1 MRPDQGP
8 GQATPLAGI
17 GAEAY
22 HPGVSVPTSLAIRSF
37 ADRSEALAHCIRRA
51 GEAPRLLA
59 FDDTVGCP
67 IETLLAA
74 LEWTRVV
81 GILPDDDLLHAGRL
95 TADTAAAVVERRD
108 EAGRRW
114 IFLGPRLEVPVLD
127 PYEGEVLLDEPGV
140 RAIAFA
146 ERAHALAHFL
156 RATLGAGSMIAQL
169 GRRAPE
175 MRHVRRWLGPIVHEL
190 DGPRRWVA
198 GWFAVAS
205 GGALFVAD
213 EEDDTKYRYIEVGT
227 EP

>member
-1 MRPDQGP
+1 MS
-8 GQATPLAGI
+8 I
-17 GAEAY
+17 
-22 HPGVSVPTSLAIRSF
+22 PTSLAIRSF
-37 ADRSEALAHCIRRA
+37 ADRAEALAHCIRRA

-59 FDDTVGCP
+59 FDDAVGCP
-67 IETLLAA
+67 TETLLAA

-108 EAGRRW
+108 GDRHQW
-114 IFLGPRLEVPVLD
+114 VYLGPRLEMPALD
-127 PYEGEVLLDEPGV
+127 PYEGEVLLDEPGI
-140 RAIAFA
+140 RSIAFGD
-146 ERAHALAHFL
+146 RAQALAHFL
-156 RATLGAGSMIAQL
+156 RATLGTGALIAQL

-198 GWFAVAS
+198 GWFAVAAAGS
-205 GGALFVAD
+205 LFVGD
-213 EEDDTKYRYIEVGT
+213 EDGDAKYRYIEVGT

>member
-1 MRPDQGP
+1 MS
-8 GQATPLAGI
+8 I
-17 GAEAY
+17 
-22 HPGVSVPTSLAIRSF
+22 STSLAIRSF
-37 ADRSEALAHCIRRA
+37 ADRAEALAHCIRRA

-59 FDDTVGCP
+59 FDDAVGCP
-67 IETLLAA
+67 TETLLAA

-108 EAGRRW
+108 GDRHQW
-114 IFLGPRLEVPVLD
+114 VYLGPRLEMPALD
-127 PYEGEVLLDEPGV
+127 PYEGEVLLDEPGI
-140 RAIAFA
+140 RSIAFGD
-146 ERAHALAHFL
+146 RAQAVAHFL
-156 RATLGAGSMIAQL
+156 RATLGTGALIAQL

-198 GWFAVAS
+198 GWFAVAAAGS
-205 GGALFVAD
+205 LFVGD
-213 EEDDTKYRYIEVGT
+213 EDGDAKYRYIEVGT

>member
-1 MRPDQGP
+1 MS
-8 GQATPLAGI
+8 I
-17 GAEAY
+17 
-22 HPGVSVPTSLAIRSF
+22 PTSLAIRSF
-37 ADRSEALAHCIRRA
+37 ADRAEALAHCIRRA

-59 FDDTVGCP
+59 FDDAVGCP
-67 IETLLAA
+67 TETLLAA

-108 EAGRRW
+108 GDRHQW
-114 IFLGPRLEVPVLD
+114 VYLGPRLEMPALD
-127 PYEGEVLLDEPGV
+127 PYEGEVLLDEPGI
-140 RAIAFA
+140 RSIAFGD
-146 ERAHALAHFL
+146 RAQALAHFL
-156 RATLGAGSMIAQL
+156 RATLGTGSLIAQL

-198 GWFAVAS
+198 GWFAVAAAGS
-205 GGALFVAD
+205 LFVGD
-213 EEDDTKYRYIEVGT
+213 EDGDAKYRYIEVGT